1 MGAMSLHAVVQ
12 FTHGTENGFVDFFP
26 NEAEARAFVEDPPE
40 VWAPRP
46 QDSLRIFELVEV
58 ED

>member
-1 MGAMSLHAVVQ
+1 MSLHAVVQ